1 MQDAFHGSQIW
12 FAKETCFV
20 LVWNLQVKNMPRKKR
35 NCKSR
40 GWRTL
45 FRAGEGKWFNCL
57 TFELQNEHVNAI
69 ECFCFL
75 YVFWTELTP
84 QVETVSFCS
93 WNLRKERPSSCSARR
108 CRSWPRQRPKT
119 SKHLRKTLKK
129 PSKCNSRRHFLQLA
143 DFFRSTFRFQ
153 LSATNLESN
162 LPGSWKPKRSHESWS
177 RQVSRTSTEKDWTL
191 HRGAAAF
198 VLETS
203 MNM

>member
-1 MQDAFHGSQIW
+1 MFL
-12 FAKETCFV
+12 FFV
-20 LVWNLQVKNMPRKKR
+20 R
-35 NCKSR
+35 
-40 GWRTL
+40 
-45 FRAGEGKWFNCL
+45 
-57 TFELQNEHVNAI
+57 
-69 ECFCFL
+69 FL
-75 YVFWTELTP
+75 DGVDTSSEDSVL
-84 QVETVSFCS
+84 S

-108 CRSWPRQRPKT
+108 CRSWPRRRPKT

-129 PSKCNSRRHFLQLA
+129 PSKCNSRQRHFLQLA

-198 VLETS
+198 VLETRVVWIWLWNYGDF
-203 MNM
+203 MKKHVNDK